1 MYILKN
7 VLSNQI
13 IYLIFK
19 ILIMLS
25 QIPFLNTFY
34 IGFSDDGATM
44 ITIKALLTE

>member
-19 ILIMLS
+19 IFIMLS
-25 QIPFLNTFY
+25 QMPFLNTCC
-34 IGFSDDGATM
+34 ISFSDDGSTM
-44 ITIKALLTE
+44 ITIKASLPG